1 MLTYQ
6 FNLLNWI
13 PEKIISKAPNKKN
26 KVMLSENIK
35 TPIIVAKITLKKSKG
50 ITIVDL
56 AADNPLMVKN
66 WANNPKMEAKKIFN
80 IDFGEGNIAKWRY
93 GKNKNMQLYKA
104 NQNCMFSVFSW
115 ATIFFINIL
124 TKAIKKAPN
133 KA

>member
-1 MLTYQ
+1 
-6 FNLLNWI
+6 
-13 PEKIISKAPNKKN
+13 
-26 KVMLSENIK
+26 MLSENIK

-56 AADNPLMVKN
+56 AARNPLIVKN
-66 WANNPKMEAKKIFN
+66 WANNPKIDAKKIFN
-80 IDFGEGNIAKWRY
+80 IDFGVGNIAKWKY
-93 GKNKNMQLYKA
+93 GKNKNMQLYIA
-104 NQNCMFSVFSW
+104 NQNCIFSVFSC

>member
-1 MLTYQ
+1 
-6 FNLLNWI
+6 
-13 PEKIISKAPNKKN
+13 
-26 KVMLSENIK
+26 MLSENTK

-50 ITIVDL
+50 ITVVDL

-80 IDFGEGNIAKWRY
+80 IDLGEGNTAKWKY
-93 GKNKNMQLYKA
+93 GKNKNIQLYKA
-104 NQNCMFSVFSW
+104 NQNCIFSVFSC

-124 TKAIKKAPN
+124 TKAIKNAPN